1 MIRFIRFHPPPKDST
16 LYRFSDKR
24 STLFRTLLQTGDT
37 FTVGEPL
44 HFTGMKF
51 VFLGRFS

>member
-1 MIRFIRFHPPPKDST
+1 MIRLIRFQPPPKDLT

-37 FTVGEPL
+37 FTEGESL
-44 HFTGMKF
+44 QFTGMKF
-51 VFLGRFS
+51 VFLCRFS